1 MAIAVKDISAIA
13 KKFVARAG
21 VAAGDYTAGVNGTT
35 KDQAAL
41 AIAAKDSWAAGV
53 QAAVQNG
60 SYVRGLTK
68 SGTAKWKANAAGI
81 GASRY
86 APGVANAQQ
95 AYVTGFGPYL
105 TVLQNLTLS
114 QRYPRGDPRNTQRV
128 IDVNTALNKAR
139 TSGTGG

>member
-21 VAAGDYTAGVNGTT
+21 VAAGDYSSGVQNTQ

-53 QAAVQNG
+53 QAAVTNG
-60 SYVRGLTK
+60 SFVRGLTK
-68 SGTAKWKANAAGI
+68 SGTAKWKANSAGI
-81 GASRY
+81 GAQRY
-86 APGVANAQQ
+86 APGVANAQT
-95 AYVTGFGPYL
+95 AYANGFAPFL
-105 TVLQNLTLS
+105 QVLAGLTLS

-139 TSGTGG
+139 NAGG

>member
-21 VAAGDYTAGVNGTT
+21 VAQGDYTAGVQNTT

-41 AIAAKDSWAAGV
+41 AIAAAPSWAAGV
-53 QAAVQNG
+53 QAAVTNG
-60 SYVRGLTK
+60 SFVRGLTK

-81 GASRY
+81 GAQRY
-86 APGVANAQQ
+86 APGVANSAP
-95 AYVTGFGPYL
+95 AYVAGFTPYL
-105 TVLQNLTLS
+105 NVIANLNLTP
-114 QRYPRGDPRNTQRV
+114 RFPRGDPRNNQRT

-139 TSGTGG
+139 VSGTGA

>member
-1 MAIAVKDISAIA
+1 MPIAVKDISTIA

-41 AIAAKDSWAAGV
+41 AIAAAPSWAAGV

-68 SGTAKWKANAAGI
+68 SGTAKWKTNAAGI
-81 GASRY
+81 GSQRY
-86 APGVANAQQ
+86 APGVANAQS
-95 AYVTGFGPYL
+95 AYATGFGPYL
-105 TVLQNLTLS
+105 SVLASLNLTP
-114 QRYPRGDPRNTQRV
+114 RFPRGDPRNNQRT

-139 TSGTGG
+139 MTGSAG

>member
-21 VAAGDYTAGVNGTT
+21 VAAGDYSAGVQGTQ

-53 QAAVQNG
+53 QAAVANG
-60 SYVRGLTK
+60 SFVRGLTK
-68 SGTAKWKANAAGI
+68 SGTAKWKANSAGI
-81 GASRY
+81 GAQRY
-86 APGVANAQQ
+86 APGVANAQT
-95 AYVTGFGPYL
+95 AYANGFAPYL
-105 TVLQNLTLS
+105 QVLSGLTLS

-139 TSGTGG
+139 VSGT

>member
-1 MAIAVKDISAIA
+1 MGIAVKDISTIA
-13 KKFVARAG
+13 AKFVARAG
-21 VAAGDYTAGVNGTT
+21 VASGDYKNGVMNTQ

-60 SYVRGLTK
+60 SFVRGLTK
-68 SGTAKWKANAAGI
+68 SGTAKWKANASNI

-86 APGVANAQQ
+86 APGVANAQ
-95 AYVTGFGPYL
+95 ASYASGFQPYL
-105 TVLQNLTLS
+105 AVLTSLNLS
-114 QRYPRGDPRNTQRV
+114 PRYPRGDPRNNQRT

-139 TSGTGG
+139 VGGTGH

>member
-21 VAAGDYTAGVNGTT
+21 VAAGDYSSGVQNTQ
-35 KDQAAL
+35 KDQAQL

-53 QAAVQNG
+53 QAAVANG
-60 SYVRGLTK
+60 AFVKGLTR
-68 SGTAKWKANAAGI
+68 SGTAKWKANSAGI
-81 GASRY
+81 GAQRY

-95 AYVTGFGPYL
+95 AYATGFAPYVGVL
-105 TVLQNLTLS
+105 TNLTLS

-128 IDVNTALNKAR
+128 IDVNTALHKQR
-139 TSGTGG
+139 TGGA